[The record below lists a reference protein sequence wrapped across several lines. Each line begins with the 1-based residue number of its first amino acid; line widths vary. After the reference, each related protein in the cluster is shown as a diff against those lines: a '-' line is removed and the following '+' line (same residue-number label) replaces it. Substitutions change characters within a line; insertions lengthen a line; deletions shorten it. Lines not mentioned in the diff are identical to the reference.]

1 MNTEFNSS
9 FSLFPAQEKKSEKS
23 PDFSGTIEIPVDQ
36 INSLVGHLGT
46 KPETD
51 WKDNPVI
58 KLRIAGWKTAS
69 KSGKNYINGKV
80 SIPMAQNAT
89 ATQADNADESGGL
102 F

>member
-46 KPETD
+46 KPESNY
-51 WKDNPVI
+51 KDEPVVR
-58 KLRIAGWKTAS
+58 LRIAGWKTQS
-69 KSGKNYINGKV
+69 KSGKNYVNGKV
-80 SIPMAQNAT
+80 SIPMAQGNIPA
-89 ATQADNADESGGL
+89 QADNANAETDL